1 MGLPRRPH
9 EDDAGVFSVF
19 ASPLVLLALFVRFIG
34 IFQAASRL
42 FKILDRPEIYA
53 EFDQFVL
60 NPVKFV
66 NIWRALA
73 SSEHMEAEWLKQNV
87 DFSRARNAEA
97 ISSTVFSMSTACSK
111 RRNMCE
117 RMVATAAAGA
127 DSSTE
132 CQSSW
137 PRATTR
143 NFAVLHQC
151 HKLWQF
157 VSA

>member
-1 MGLPRRPH
+1 MGLPRRPR

-19 ASPLVLLALFVRFIG
+19 ASPLVILVLFVRFIG

-87 DFSRARNAEA
+87 DFSRTWSSVCPRRVPKEGTCAR
-97 ISSTVFSMSTACSK
+97 K
-111 RRNMCE
+111 
-117 RMVATAAAGA
+117 
-127 DSSTE
+127 
-132 CQSSW
+132 W
-137 PRATTR
+137 
-143 NFAVLHQC
+143 
-151 HKLWQF
+151 
-157 VSA
+157 

>member
-1 MGLPRRPH
+1 MGLPRRPR

-19 ASPLVLLALFVRFIG
+19 ASPLVLLALFVRFII

-87 DFSRARNAEA
+87 DFSRTWSSVCPRRVPREGTCARE
-97 ISSTVFSMSTACSK
+97 
-111 RRNMCE
+111 
-117 RMVATAAAGA
+117 
-127 DSSTE
+127 
-132 CQSSW
+132 W
-137 PRATTR
+137 
-143 NFAVLHQC
+143 
-151 HKLWQF
+151 
-157 VSA
+157 

>member
-1 MGLPRRPH
+1 MGLPRRLR

-19 ASPLVLLALFVRFIG
+19 ASPLVILVLFVRFIG

-87 DFSRARNAEA
+87 DFSRTWSSVCPRRVPKEGTCAR
-97 ISSTVFSMSTACSK
+97 K
-111 RRNMCE
+111 
-117 RMVATAAAGA
+117 
-127 DSSTE
+127 
-132 CQSSW
+132 W
-137 PRATTR
+137 
-143 NFAVLHQC
+143 
-151 HKLWQF
+151 
-157 VSA
+157 